1 MSTQQ
6 MSVEFPTPDFDN
18 EKCLQTLP
26 KCPLE
31 GQNHAQ
37 LRTTN
42 LDDEYVR
49 HKLEQGQRF

>member
-1 MSTQQ
+1 MS
-6 MSVEFPTPDFDN
+6 PGG
-18 EKCLQTLP
+18 
-26 KCPLE
+26 

-49 HKLEQGQRF
+49 HKLEQGQRFWDRNKFSKLKEKEGQWSWQLLSE